1 MSSKRIRNLYSRRSN
16 HANINNRNRQAKI
29 AVRPSPN
36 QIKSDLIGHFQT
48 WCTSLRA
55 TATFEFDNV
64 EAPNHRCKMI
74 FPLFP
79 NLQSIGNG
87 ASTKKEAKANA
98 IIAFLAHMEK
108 RKQVGLFVPYMFPN
122 LLRNVQAEIRQANVA
137 TPDLTAN
144 MNEYLLAD
152 RIVPPRIVKQYD
164 KIIKIIQRIC
174 DVHIVRF
181 WQSGSITFVY
191 IVGAKSKEQFIR
203 PYVKALFEPDT
214 EQMFNYGEKL
224 FDIFNDEKFLDGV
237 CQRLKVLCDNKLEQC
252 KLFIRGSSVNVQ
264 YCYNEFVILRREFEN
279 ELRRG
284 QKNSS
289 SKPSTSTNPFESTT
303 FNKQFE
309 STRLDQDEQIP
320 AEEKE
325 DDQLPDYSVYDDDV
339 NASMLR
345 VLKDE
350 EDGDE
355 QRLNQEATT
364 NNEPIL
370 IEVSDDSLDS
380 QDLQIV
386 QTIEP
391 KTQKKPDQPQTTAP
405 PQNTFQIV
413 TPRLQPMPDYISLSQ
428 PTKQPLVQ
436 LSMKPPVHPIVQP
449 PVQPSIQLPLQPAQR
464 QPIILRHVVL
474 DGQNVGRNSNDY
486 NRSFCWCR
494 LSNAINYFK
503 NRGHEN
509 IIAFLPLYYREFSNK
524 QLSANDANRE
534 RQTRDNLINSRYI
547 AFTPSRY
554 NNGKRLT
561 NYDDRF
567 ILQYAADNDGVVVSN
582 DNFRDLQHER
592 SFQFIINNRILPFA
606 TINDTFMP
614 ATDPLGRNGP
624 NLDEFLSKPYK
635 DMSDI
640 INWEIADRLRQR
652 AREDLFSLL
661 KSIVGQKDLFIDADL
676 FPLIDLTSNATEIK
690 AYGVGNLHKLDSAI
704 NVQTKNKRLFLLR
717 PNMARFLA
725 LAKQLR
731 QLDIR
736 NAHLICVPRKFY
748 AFEHLLEQE
757 GLWGRCTLHELTAFD
772 MVPVDYD
779 IFSMVNS
786 HLFLNVYLDQSTDW
800 LSTLAASLIDFQ
812 RLFGK
817 FSNTYSFGNL
827 AGQVARQL
835 ERGLSSNDD
844 QDWMSGMKQIQ
855 TVVLFDRSVD
865 LITPFCSQMC
875 YEGLVD
881 EYFNIEAGR
890 VKIPKTENADNSGK
904 QFDHISLSTRDDMMI
919 ERIRAMHFTKVFQEI
934 KAVLAQQNVL
944 QNDFRDKMQDATI
957 SDLKQLVHTD
967 VKGHIN
973 AKRQLTRHL
982 DLCTDI
988 YEKKKATDFKIQLE
1002 IEKDI
1007 LHSQNFEDIVS
1018 YIHTMICRCEPS
1030 KYRPL
1035 QLLCLLSAANNGLTR
1050 ESYELLCRSFLQAY
1064 GYDNIPLLYKLEKLN
1079 LFHVKRPCDV
1089 PISSSASTPAGFRGD
1104 AFLKMGKQVAQNLTD
1119 KTQTQKTF
1127 FQFMRKRL
1135 NLTPELNQ
1143 QVKTTPGPDM
1153 ADIFGSIYVPF
1164 SCRLIE
1170 EALLNPPKLST
1181 LQHELIQRGY
1191 PGAEDLF
1198 SHRSSGVSTRAQY
1211 HDNQQSILVVF
1222 IGGCTQSEINALRM
1236 LALSKSNSKWRF
1248 YFAPTNVWTHTRL
1261 LQEIETAQ

>member
-36 QIKSDLIGHFQT
+36 QIKSDLIRNFQT
-48 WCTSLRA
+48 WCTSLRT
-55 TATFEFDNV
+55 TAIFEFDNV

-87 ASTKKEAKANA
+87 ANTKKEAKANA

-122 LLRNVQAEIRQANVA
+122 LLRNVQAEIRQANVE
-137 TPDLTAN
+137 TPDLIAN

-174 DVHIVRF
+174 DVRIIRF

-191 IVGAKSKEQFIR
+191 IVGAKSKELFIR
-203 PYVKALFEPDT
+203 PYVKALFEPDN

-289 SKPSTSTNPFESTT
+289 SKSSTSTNPFETKT
-303 FNKQFE
+303 FNEQFE
-309 STRLDQDEQIP
+309 STRLDQDEKP
-320 AEEKE
+320 PVGEKD
-325 DDQLPDYSVYDDDV
+325 DDQLPDYSVYGDDV

-391 KTQKKPDQPQTTAP
+391 NTQKKPHQPQTAAP
-405 PQNTFQIV
+405 SQNTFKIV
-413 TPRLQPMPDYISLSQ
+413 TPRLQPMPD
-428 PTKQPLVQ
+428 
-436 LSMKPPVHPIVQP
+436 
-449 PVQPSIQLPLQPAQR
+449 
-464 QPIILRHVVL
+464 
-474 DGQNVGRNSNDY
+474 SNDY
-486 NRSFCWCR
+486 NRAFCWCR

-509 IIAFLPLYYREFSNK
+509 IIAFLPLYYRDFSNK
-524 QLSANDANRE
+524 QLSVNDANRE

-624 NLDEFLSKPYK
+624 NLDEFLSKP
-635 DMSDI
+635 
-640 INWEIADRLRQR
+640 
-652 AREDLFSLL
+652 
-661 KSIVGQKDLFIDADL
+661 
-676 FPLIDLTSNATEIK
+676 
-690 AYGVGNLHKLDSAI
+690 
-704 NVQTKNKRLFLLR
+704 
-717 PNMARFLA
+717 
-725 LAKQLR
+725 
-731 QLDIR
+731 
-736 NAHLICVPRKFY
+736 
-748 AFEHLLEQE
+748 
-757 GLWGRCTLHELTAFD
+757 
-772 MVPVDYD
+772 
-779 IFSMVNS
+779 
-786 HLFLNVYLDQSTDW
+786 
-800 LSTLAASLIDFQ
+800 
-812 RLFGK
+812 
-817 FSNTYSFGNL
+817 
-827 AGQVARQL
+827 
-835 ERGLSSNDD
+835 
-844 QDWMSGMKQIQ
+844 
-855 TVVLFDRSVD
+855 
-865 LITPFCSQMC
+865 
-875 YEGLVD
+875 
-881 EYFNIEAGR
+881 
-890 VKIPKTENADNSGK
+890 
-904 QFDHISLSTRDDMMI
+904 
-919 ERIRAMHFTKVFQEI
+919 
-934 KAVLAQQNVL
+934 
-944 QNDFRDKMQDATI
+944 
-957 SDLKQLVHTD
+957 
-967 VKGHIN
+967 
-973 AKRQLTRHL
+973 
-982 DLCTDI
+982 
-988 YEKKKATDFKIQLE
+988 
-1002 IEKDI
+1002 
-1007 LHSQNFEDIVS
+1007 
-1018 YIHTMICRCEPS
+1018 
-1030 KYRPL
+1030 
-1035 QLLCLLSAANNGLTR
+1035 CL
-1050 ESYELLCRSFLQAY
+1050 
-1064 GYDNIPLLYKLEKLN
+1064 
-1079 LFHVKRPCDV
+1079 
-1089 PISSSASTPAGFRGD
+1089 
-1104 AFLKMGKQVAQNLTD
+1104 
-1119 KTQTQKTF
+1119 
-1127 FQFMRKRL
+1127 
-1135 NLTPELNQ
+1135 
-1143 QVKTTPGPDM
+1143 
-1153 ADIFGSIYVPF
+1153 
-1164 SCRLIE
+1164 
-1170 EALLNPPKLST
+1170 
-1181 LQHELIQRGY
+1181 
-1191 PGAEDLF
+1191 
-1198 SHRSSGVSTRAQY
+1198 
-1211 HDNQQSILVVF
+1211 
-1222 IGGCTQSEINALRM
+1222 
-1236 LALSKSNSKWRF
+1236 
-1248 YFAPTNVWTHTRL
+1248 
-1261 LQEIETAQ
+1261 